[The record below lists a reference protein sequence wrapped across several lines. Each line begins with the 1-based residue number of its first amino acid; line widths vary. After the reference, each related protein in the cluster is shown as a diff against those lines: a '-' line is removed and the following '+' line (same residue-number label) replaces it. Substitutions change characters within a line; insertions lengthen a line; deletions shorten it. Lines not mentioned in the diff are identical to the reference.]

1 MEAGAV
7 VSQAA
12 DLDLFFHPRTIALIG
27 ATDDKRKAGYALF
40 RKIVERSEREGTKV
54 YPVNPRI
61 AEIDGIKSYPSLAD
75 IPDEVDVAVV
85 MIGDAEKGVRDAVEK
100 GARFCIIFTAGF
112 SELGEKGR
120 EREEQLA
127 LVARDGGVRLFGPNT
142 NLNAFEFFP
151 DIPGKKLALI
161 TQSGHQGRPIAQGVE
176 LNIGVA
182 AWAPTGNEADLEV
195 SDFIEYFAAQDDA
208 AVIAAYIE
216 GFKSIPRLR
225 QAAHAAMLAGKPIV
239 LVKIGRTDEG
249 RRMALAHTGHLTGSD
264 AVHEAFFKQYGM
276 IRVDDL
282 DELLETSALFCRL
295 GLPLGD
301 GVCIYAISGGT
312 GAHMADLA
320 SFEGLRLPPLEES
333 TQEQLRAIIPD
344 YLAVAN
350 PVDNGA
356 QTVKFGQN
364 KQLLDIIMEDPNV
377 DIVVCPITGVLP
389 SMSKVV
395 CTDIVDA
402 YRSGK
407 KQVVVIWGS
416 PSVDDEGYRI
426 LVEGQVPMFRS
437 FRSCAVGLRRYLDY
451 GRARVRYDTC
461 HVAQPSVHPTLRELL
476 NGPGPLSEHESQRV
490 VSSYGIPF
498 ARTEVVASAAD
509 AVAAAERIGYPVV
522 VKANGRTIQHKTD
535 AGLLLVGVA
544 DAEAVRLAY
553 QEFTAVDGVENVLV
567 QEMVA
572 DGEEVIVGFSTD
584 DQFGPVVV
592 FGLGGIFVEVMEDV
606 AMRVTPLTRADAVEM
621 IHEVKAFPLLDGARG
636 RPKADQEALVELLLN
651 VCRLAMDLRERV
663 SELDLN
669 PVRVLPEGRGVV
681 ALDALL
687 VRK

>member
-1 MEAGAV
+1 MEAGSV
-7 VSQAA
+7 TGSV

-61 AEIDGIKSYPSLAD
+61 EEIDGIKSYPSLAEV
-75 IPDEVDVAVV
+75 PDDVDVAVV

-112 SELGEKGR
+112 SELGEEGR
-120 EREEQLA
+120 KREEELA
-127 LVARDGGVRLFGPNT
+127 RIARDGGVRLFGPNT
-142 NLNAFEFFP
+142 NLNAFESFP
-151 DIPGKKLALI
+151 DTPGKKLALI

-176 LNIGVA
+176 LGIGVA

-195 SDFIEYFAAQDDA
+195 SDFIEHFAEQDDV

-225 QAAHAAMLAGKPIV
+225 AAADKAMEAGKPIV
-239 LVKIGRTDEG
+239 LIKIGRTEEG

-264 AVHEAFFKQYGM
+264 AVHDAFFKQYGM

-295 GLPLGD
+295 GPPRGD

-320 SFEGLRLPPLEES
+320 SHNGLRLPRLEES
-333 TQEQLRAIIPD
+333 TQERLRAIIPD
-344 YLAVAN
+344 YLTVAN

-364 KQLLDIIMEDPNV
+364 KQLLDIVMEDPTV

-395 CTDIVDA
+395 CTDIVEA
-402 YRSGK
+402 YLSGTK
-407 KQVVVIWGS
+407 HVVVIWGS
-416 PSVDDEGYRI
+416 PVTDDGGYRI

-451 GRARVRYDTC
+451 GRR
-461 HVAQPSVHPTLRELL
+461 RESYEPRTVGAPYVPEALL
-476 NGPGPLSEHESQRV
+476 GLLEVSGPLAEHESAQVAEAFGVPV
-490 VSSYGIPF
+490 VRSRLTIK
-498 ARTEVVASAAD
+498 AD
-509 AVAAAERIGYPVV
+509 EAVAAAEELGYPVV
-522 VKANGRTIQHKTD
+522 AKATGPEIQHKSEM
-535 AGLLLVGVA
+535 GLVHVGVA
-544 DAEAVRLAY
+544 GEAELRDVFDELANAPGS
-553 QEFTAVDGVENVLV
+553 EGVLV
-567 QEMVA
+567 QEMISE
-572 DGEEVIVGFSTD
+572 GEEVIVGFSD
-584 DQFGPVVV
+584 DPQFGPVVL
-592 FGLGGIFVEVMEDV
+592 FGLGGIFVEVMQDV
-606 AMRVTPLTRADAVEM
+606 ALRVAPLTRADAEEM
-621 IHEVKAFPLLDGARG
+621 IREIKAFPLLDGARG
-636 RPKADQEALVELLLN
+636 RPKADQDALVELLLN
-651 VCRLAMDLRERV
+651 VSRIAMDLRERV
-663 SELDLN
+663 SEFDLN
-669 PVRVLPEGRGVV
+669 PVRVMPEGRGVV
-681 ALDALL
+681 ALDALV

>member
-1 MEAGAV
+1 MTAP
-7 VSQAA
+7 
-12 DLDLFFHPRTIALIG
+12 DLDLFFNPRTIALIG

-40 RKIVERSEREGTKV
+40 RKIVERSQREGTKV

-61 AEIDGIKSYPSLAD
+61 EEIDGIKSYPSLTDVPDD
-75 IPDEVDVAVV
+75 IDVAFVTT
-85 MIGDAEKGVRDAVEK
+85 GDAEGGVRDAGEK
-100 GARFCIIFTAGF
+100 GAGCCIIFTAGF
-112 SELGEKGR
+112 SELGEEGKQ
-120 EREEQLA
+120 REEHLA
-127 LVARDGGVRLFGPNT
+127 AIAREGGVRLFGPNT
-142 NLNAFEFFP
+142 NLNAFETFP
-151 DIPGKKLALI
+151 DIAGKKLALI

-195 SDFIEYFAAQDDA
+195 SDFIEYFAEQDDV

-225 QAAHAAMLAGKPIV
+225 QAAHTAMMAGKPIV

-264 AVHEAFFKQYGM
+264 AVHDAFFKQYGM

-295 GLPLGD
+295 GLPRGD

-320 SFEGLRLPPLEES
+320 SFNGLRLPRLEEH

-344 YLAVAN
+344 YLTVAN

-402 YRSGK
+402 YKSGK

-416 PSVDDEGYRI
+416 PVVDDEGYRI
-426 LVEGQVPMFRS
+426 LVEGGVPMFRS
-437 FRSCAVGLRRYLDY
+437 FRSCSIGLQRYLWW
-451 GRARVRYDTC
+451 GRRRDEYEV
-461 HVAQPSVHPTLRELL
+461 RELTEPRVPISL
-476 NGPGPLSEHESQRV
+476 RSLLDESGPLSEHESAKVAAHYDTRF
-490 VSSYGIPF
+490 P
-498 ARTEVVASAAD
+498 RTEV
-509 AVAAAERIGYPVV
+509 G
-522 VKANGRTIQHKTD
+522 T
-535 AGLLLVGVA
+535 
-544 DAEAVRLAY
+544 
-553 QEFTAVDGVENVLV
+553 
-567 QEMVA
+567 
-572 DGEEVIVGFSTD
+572 ST
-584 DQFGPVVV
+584 
-592 FGLGGIFVEVMEDV
+592 
-606 AMRVTPLTRADAVEM
+606 
-621 IHEVKAFPLLDGARG
+621 
-636 RPKADQEALVELLLN
+636 
-651 VCRLAMDLRERV
+651 
-663 SELDLN
+663 
-669 PVRVLPEGRGVV
+669 
-681 ALDALL
+681 
-687 VRK
+687 